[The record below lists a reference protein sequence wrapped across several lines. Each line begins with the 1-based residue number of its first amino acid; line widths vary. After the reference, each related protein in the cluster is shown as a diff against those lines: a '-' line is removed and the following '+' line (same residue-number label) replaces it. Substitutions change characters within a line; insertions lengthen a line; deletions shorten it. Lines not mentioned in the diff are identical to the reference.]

1 MRKHI
6 PEILSDVNNAPT
18 KAERIRILQA
28 NNLRPLRTIL
38 AMAFYKNI
46 ELDLPEGAP
55 PYKKD
60 EREPVGLSSAS
71 LYTESRRLARTAKQ
85 DPLPRMR
92 KELLFVQI
100 LEGIHFTEA
109 ELVVAAK
116 DKQLEKLY
124 PNITREIVRKAF
136 PTLLTDV
143 QPNQFTKK
151 EDDDE

>member
-6 PEILSDVNNAPT
+6 PEILDEVNKAPS
-18 KAERIRILQA
+18 KAERVRLLQQH
-28 NNLRPLRTIL
+28 NVRPLRTIL
-38 AMAFYKNI
+38 AMAFDKNI

-55 PYKKD
+55 PFKRD

-71 LYTESRRLARTAKQ
+71 LYTESRRLARTAKS

-92 KELLFVQI
+92 KEMLFVQI
-100 LEGIHFTEA
+100 LEGIHWQEA
-109 ELVVAAK
+109 DLVVAAK

-124 PNITREIVRKAF
+124 KNVTREIVRKAF
-136 PTLLTDV
+136 PNLLTDV

>member
-6 PEILSDVNNAPT
+6 PEILQEVNDAPS

-28 NNLRPLRTIL
+28 NNLRPLRTVL
-38 AMAFYKNI
+38 ALAFDKNI

-55 PYKKD
+55 PFKRD
-60 EREPVGLSSAS
+60 EREPVGMSSAS
-71 LYTESRRLARTAKQ
+71 LYTESRRLARTAKS
-85 DPLPRMR
+85 DPLPRMK
-92 KELLFVQI
+92 KEMVFVQI
-100 LEGIHFTEA
+100 LEGIHWQEA
-109 ELVVAAK
+109 DLVVAAK
-116 DKQLEKLY
+116 DKALEKMY

-151 EDDDE
+151 EDENE